1 MTSLSSWSNVI
12 TMNTAEAFLQDIEH
26 SIANAERQANSQP
39 RKGMVV
45 YLDKSTPIMVQYKS
59 SEAFDNA
66 KRVTS
71 RKGQSSCLRN
81 VLDGN
86 GRLQ

>member
-1 MTSLSSWSNVI
+1 
-12 TMNTAEAFLQDIEH
+12 MNTAEAFLQDIER
-26 SIANAERQANSQP
+26 SIANAERQADSQP
-39 RKGMVV
+39 RKGMMV

-59 SEAFDNA
+59 SESFDNA
-66 KRVTS
+66 KRVAS

-81 VLDGN
+81 VVVDG